1 MNQQAD
7 IVFFSCNG
15 CYNSL
20 LRGRDFLKSP
30 EVRVKT
36 QEILS
41 SVAKGINEERY
52 PGIYNILENP
62 KIKLVHDL
70 DFLYLIRNDVLN
82 TLKFDLRGLKV
93 AVHYGCHYLNLSRDK
108 KTFDSYLGSKTQLE
122 TLIELFGGVPVD
134 YQERESCCGWGASQL
149 LINPREALKITYNK
163 LKSAENVGADFLL
176 MPCPTCLYT
185 LSKPEYRDNI
195 EKWFGEKLEIPTIHL
210 NELISILRGCE
221 EERCIS
227 LTRKTPRLEE
237 IFEIITQQ

>member
-1 MNQQAD
+1 D
-7 IVFFSCNG
+7 
-15 CYNSL
+15 
-20 LRGRDFLKSP
+20 LK
-30 EVRVKT
+30 
-36 QEILS
+36 
-41 SVAKGINEERY
+41 N
-52 PGIYNILENP
+52 
-62 KIKLVHDL
+62 
-70 DFLYLIRNDVLN
+70 
-82 TLKFDLRGLKV
+82 LKV

-108 KTFDSYLGSKTQLE
+108 KTLDSYLGSKTKLE
-122 TLIELFGGVPVD
+122 ELVELFGGIPVD

-210 NELISILRGCE
+210 NELIAILRGCE

-237 IFEIITQQ
+237 IFEIITQL